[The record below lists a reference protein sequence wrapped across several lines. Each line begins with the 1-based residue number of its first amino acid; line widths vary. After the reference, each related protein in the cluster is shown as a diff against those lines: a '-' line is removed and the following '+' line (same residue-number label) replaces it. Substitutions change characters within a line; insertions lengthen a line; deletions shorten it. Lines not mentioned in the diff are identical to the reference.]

1 MKGVAFLRKVSPW
14 EWPHLIYFL
23 GQKLM
28 TNSTSLFLP
37 VLFTESMLEAGLQP
51 EILSKLK
58 DVKPGAELQRL
69 VDEVDDPYH
78 RLTLVYLRA
87 YLPGLFVVEDKI
99 SMAHALESRT
109 PLCDNE
115 MVDLALSLPLSLK
128 LQSGRLKAI
137 PKAAMRDRLPEI
149 LHHMPKRGF
158 PTPLSSWLRHELR
171 EWLQHRLLRPDCSL
185 HRLFRPEFLRGFVG
199 DYLSSWRRNARPL
212 DEIQTH
218 RIWVLLSL
226 EAWLRISEERLG
238 VRLEL

>member
-1 MKGVAFLRKVSPW
+1 M
-14 EWPHLIYFL
+14 IYFL

-28 TNSTSLFLP
+28 TNSTPMFLP
-37 VLFTESMLEAGLQP
+37 VLFTESMLETGLLP
-51 EILSKLK
+51 GILPKLK
-58 DVKPGAELQRL
+58 DINPGAELQRL
-69 VDEVDDPYH
+69 VDGVDDPYH

-115 MVDLALSLPLSLK
+115 LVDLALSLPLSLK

-149 LHHMPKRGF
+149 LYHMPKRGF
-158 PTPLSSWLRHELR
+158 PTPLSSWLRHGLR
-171 EWLQHRLLRPDCSL
+171 EWLQNRLLSPDCSL
-185 HRLFRPEFLRGFVG
+185 RRLFRPEFLSRFVE
-199 DYLSSWRRNARPL
+199 DYLSSWRRNVRPL

-218 RIWVLLSL
+218 RIWALISL
-226 EAWLRISEERLG
+226 ETWLRVSGERLG
-238 VRLEL
+238 VRLELN